1 MKFVHQLNDG
11 TFAVYEWVKVNDGIT
26 IGRPVD
32 EKRYQTEFE
41 AQLALSGELPEPIRI
56 PVQEP
61 EQPKATPQKGAE
73 YRITK
78 LEKGVF
84 AVEMWETKT
93 GKWVEVATK
102 KTRKKA
108 QEFIIDRSI

>member
-1 MKFVHQLNDG
+1 MKFVHKLNDG
-11 TFAVYEWVKVNDGIT
+11 TFAVYEWVKVKDGVT

-32 EKRYQTEFE
+32 EKRYKTEFE
-41 AQLALSGELPEPIRI
+41 AQLALSGKLPEPIQV
-56 PVQEP
+56 PEQ
-61 EQPKATPQKGAE
+61 EQPKATPKKGAE